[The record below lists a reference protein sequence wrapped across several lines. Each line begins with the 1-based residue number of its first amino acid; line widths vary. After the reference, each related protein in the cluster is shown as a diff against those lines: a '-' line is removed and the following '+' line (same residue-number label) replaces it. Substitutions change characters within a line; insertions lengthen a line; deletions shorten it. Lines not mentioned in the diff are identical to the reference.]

1 MGFSTY
7 NHMLCLDMERFYKKV
22 GRLLAGILLLQ
33 AVLVFLHLG
42 HVGDVWPPGNPR
54 HELGEFWPFSIY
66 PMFSQGGRPWVRS
79 HVREVTDAS
88 DLQLWRPRIVD
99 ELPGAPYVMDT
110 RGIDQNDI
118 ANFISKS
125 RSWDAR
131 RVAGIRSVFEEDLK
145 TQTLMIYR
153 VDGSIEGDSVSV
165 VFTPFLLMA
174 PDTTFFNPTLTYPT
188 E

>member
-1 MGFSTY
+1 
-7 NHMLCLDMERFYKKV
+7 MLCLDMERFYKKA

-79 HVREVTDAS
+79 LVREVTDAS
-88 DLQLWRPRIVD
+88 DPQLWRPRIVD

-110 RGIDQNDI
+110 RGIDLTGSDVGAIRQLNSSSDADAI
-118 ANFISKS
+118 DRCGSTTALKQSFQHDRFSPRNGHRRAFAN
-125 RSWDAR
+125 
-131 RVAGIRSVFEEDLK
+131 G
-145 TQTLMIYR
+145 
-153 VDGSIEGDSVSV
+153 
-165 VFTPFLLMA
+165 
-174 PDTTFFNPTLTYPT
+174 
-188 E
+188 